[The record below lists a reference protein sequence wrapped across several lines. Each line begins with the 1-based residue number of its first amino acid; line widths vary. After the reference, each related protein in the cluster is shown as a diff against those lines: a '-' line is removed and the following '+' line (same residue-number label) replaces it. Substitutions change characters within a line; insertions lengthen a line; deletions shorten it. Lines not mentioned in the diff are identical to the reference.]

1 MSTLDLTAD
10 SKRPPAEVVMDLS
23 LSDEALELMT
33 DCANTLTFLN
43 RLCDEE
49 LFHDAF
55 VTLARALPRQYA
67 IIWAEKCFSSRPAGG
82 FSVEDRNCLEIV
94 RQWLKNPSDSMRQ
107 AAMDAAESL
116 EFKTACAWLGA
127 AVGFSGGS
135 MTPPDAPEVMPPEHM
150 TAAAVAASLSLLS
163 ATDPETM
170 VEGSRKMVDDGIA
183 MVAIPGGS

>member
-10 SKRPPAEVVMDLS
+10 SKRPPAEVAMDLS
-23 LSDEALELMT
+23 LSDDAVALMPE
-33 DCANTLTFLN
+33 CVNTQAFLS
-43 RLCDEE
+43 RLCGDE

-67 IIWAEKCFSSRPAGG
+67 ITWAERCFSSYPAEL
-82 FSVEDRNCLEIV
+82 FSDEDRNCIEIV
-94 RQWLKNPSDSMRQ
+94 RQWLKSPSDSLRQ
-107 AAMDAAESL
+107 ASMDAAESL

-135 MTPPDAPEVMPPEHM
+135 MAPPDVPEVMPPDHM
-150 TAAAVAASLSLLS
+150 TAVAVAAGLAMLS
-163 ATDPETM
+163 ALQPDTM
-170 VEGSRKMVDDGIA
+170 AEGSRKMVNEGIA

>member
-1 MSTLDLTAD
+1 MSTMDLTAD

-23 LSDEALELMT
+23 LSDEAIEIMPE
-33 DCANTLTFLN
+33 CVNTLAFLN
-43 RLCDEE
+43 RLCDDE

-67 IIWAEKCFSSRPAGG
+67 IIWAEKCFSSRPADG
-82 FSVEDRNCLEIV
+82 FSAEDGNCLEIV

-150 TAAAVAASLSLLS
+150 TAVAIAAGLSLLS
-163 ATDPETM
+163 AADPETI

>member
-1 MSTLDLTAD
+1 
-10 SKRPPAEVVMDLS
+10 MDLS
-23 LSDEALELMT
+23 LSDEAVEIMQE
-33 DCANTLTFLN
+33 CANTLAFLG

-67 IIWAEKCFSSRPAGG
+67 IIWAERCFSSYPADG
-82 FSVEDRNCLEIV
+82 FSNEDRNCIEIV

-116 EFKTACAWLGA
+116 EFETACAWLGA

-135 MTPPDAPEVMPPEHM
+135 MTPPDTPEVMPPEHM
-150 TAAAVAASLSLLS
+150 TAVAIAAGLALLS
-163 ATDPETM
+163 GTNPDTM
-170 VEGSRKMVDDGIA
+170 LENSRKMVDDGIA
-183 MVAIPGGS
+183 MVAMPGGS

>member
-1 MSTLDLTAD
+1 
-10 SKRPPAEVVMDLS
+10 MDLS
-23 LSDEALELMT
+23 LSDEAVAIMPE
-33 DCANTLTFLN
+33 CVNTLAFIN

-67 IIWAEKCFSSRPAGG
+67 IIWAERCFASSPTDSYSAG
-82 FSVEDRNCLEIV
+82 ERNCLEIV

-107 AAMDAAESL
+107 AAMDAAETL

-135 MTPPDAPEVMPPEHM
+135 MAPPDAPEVMPPEHM
-150 TAAAVAASLSLLS
+150 TAVAIAAALTLLS
-163 ATDPETM
+163 VSEPETM